1 MEEIEKFGNARDEFN
16 SQYTI
21 FAYDTPRQTVVDQLA
36 ARIDLL
42 QSSCTD
48 AIKRSYLVGKLA
60 GLRNKLASGPQTE
73 KINRVFLLDKD
84 DTIHE
89 VDLTEAHVKVAR
101 EWGVNKFAIKWGEYF
116 DIAWIKDLFTVSE
129 GRHVLQLKGNSVS
142 HHVITTAKR
151 KTLFNE
157 EIKSFDVGGYFGPEG
172 WQVS

>member
-1 MEEIEKFGNARDEFN
+1 M
-16 SQYTI
+16 
-21 FAYDTPRQTVVDQLA
+21 
-36 ARIDLL
+36 
-42 QSSCTD
+42 
-48 AIKRSYLVGKLA
+48 
-60 GLRNKLASGPQTE
+60 
-73 KINRVFLLDKD
+73 DKD

-172 WQVS
+172 VARRVGWTPGKPIVIHGVSVALKGFKGGDDYIVSQAMLSDEEINDIFDKYEMQQTHNKLNEWLGHISNPKMMRRLVFGNIS